1 MDIFEIDT
9 ICPNSGGRSQ
19 DQYSG
24 MSKYHRHTNFIVE
37 PSISIGKQN
46 GIYKSMKDA
55 KWEIGW
61 VYALTLT

>member
-24 MSKYHRHTNFIVE
+24 WANIIDTQILLLSHQY
-37 PSISIGKQN
+37 P
-46 GIYKSMKDA
+46 
-55 KWEIGW
+55 
-61 VYALTLT
+61 